1 MLVLM
6 CVVIYAI
13 WSRSLRLSYHA
24 NQDALHLSEVNRRL
38 SYSASALLVVA
49 IAIGV
54 WQPEIL
60 KSAIETIVNIG

>member
-13 WSRSLRLSYHA
+13 WSRTLRLGYHS
-24 NQDALHLSEVNRRL
+24 NQDELHLSAVNRRL
-38 SYSASALLVVA
+38 SYFAAILIALA
-49 IAIGV
+49 IVLGL

-60 KSAIETIVNIG
+60 KSAIDEIVNL